1 MFRMNGADAFLL
13 AAETPRSYQHTLKIG
28 ILDPSGEPGG
38 WSFEQ
43 YRSAVLS
50 RLGISPI
57 FRWKL
62 APSPLGFNH
71 PMWIDDPDFEIDHH
85 LKHVACPAPGDQRA
99 LCELISSLYADQLDR
114 SRPLWKCWIIEGLEG
129 GKVAQVTIIHHAYAD
144 GAAASHI
151 LQQFFSTEL
160 GAEPPTSGG
169 EWRPPASPSWFKRL
183 LLDIRDWPKVMLYY
197 LPKAIS
203 GLMKKRKLESSA
215 RKSGQAPHPNAGMMK
230 KTPINKVL
238 GHGRTFVC
246 DSFPLADIKGA
257 GKPFGATINDVFL
270 SCSAGALRRYLK
282 DADYDPTEPL
292 VAGTPLSQERPLE
305 KAGLGNFATA
315 DYSWLHAE
323 ISDPVERLMASH
335 RSANEMKAHAA
346 ASKGADLGTIVAL
359 LPPWSVKCL
368 HWLVRRNAGATG
380 MMGNV
385 ILSNVPGPRAPL
397 YLNHTRL
404 DNWFSTGQVFEGSS
418 LNMTLWSYC
427 ENANLCILADKKAV
441 PDGWVLF
448 NYFMEELQILID
460 AAKQQTQ
467 DNSEEKIA

>member
-43 YRSAVLS
+43 YRSAILP
-50 RLGISPI
+50 RLHVSPV

-71 PMWIDDPDFEIDHH
+71 PMWIDDPDFKIDHH
-85 LKHVACPAPGDQRA
+85 LKHVACPAPGDQKA

-114 SRPLWKCWIIEGLEG
+114 SRPLWKCWVIEGLEG
-129 GKVAQVTIIHHAYAD
+129 GKIAQVTIIHHAYAD

-160 GAEPPTSGG
+160 GAEPSGPG
-169 EWRPPASPSWFKRL
+169 AEWQPPASPSWFKRL
-183 LLDIRDWPKVMLYY
+183 LLDIRDWPKVMFYY

-203 GLMKKRKLESSA
+203 GVIKKRKLDSA
-215 RKSGQAPHPNAGMMK
+215 VRKSGQAPHPNAGMMQ
-230 KTPINKVL
+230 KTPINTVL

-246 DSFPLADIKGA
+246 DSFPLAGI
-257 GKPFGATINDVFL
+257 
-270 SCSAGALRRYLK
+270 
-282 DADYDPTEPL
+282 
-292 VAGTPLSQERPLE
+292 
-305 KAGLGNFATA
+305 GNFATA

-323 ISDPVERLMASH
+323 IGDPVERLMASR

-359 LPPWSVKCL
+359 LPPWLIKCL
-368 HWLVRRNAGATG
+368 HWVIRRNAGATG
-380 MMGNV
+380 LLGNV

-397 YLNHTRL
+397 YLNRTRL

-460 AAKQQTQ
+460 KAKQQTQ

>member
-43 YRSAVLS
+43 YRSAILP
-50 RLGISPI
+50 RLHVSPV

-71 PMWIDDPDFEIDHH
+71 PMWIDDPDFKIDHH
-85 LKHVACPAPGDQRA
+85 LKHVACPAPGDQKA

-114 SRPLWKCWIIEGLEG
+114 SRPLWKCWVIEGLEG
-129 GKVAQVTIIHHAYAD
+129 GKIAQVTIIHHAYAD

-160 GAEPPTSGG
+160 GAEPSGPG
-169 EWRPPASPSWFKRL
+169 AEWQPPASPSWFKRL
-183 LLDIRDWPKVMLYY
+183 LLDIRDWPKVMFYY

-203 GLMKKRKLESSA
+203 GVIKKRKLDSA
-215 RKSGQAPHPNAGMMK
+215 VRKSGQPPHPNAGMMQ
-230 KTPINKVL
+230 KTPINTVL

-246 DSFPLADIKGA
+246 DSFPLAGI
-257 GKPFGATINDVFL
+257 
-270 SCSAGALRRYLK
+270 
-282 DADYDPTEPL
+282 
-292 VAGTPLSQERPLE
+292 
-305 KAGLGNFATA
+305 GNFATA

-323 ISDPVERLMASH
+323 IGDPVERLMASR

-359 LPPWSVKCL
+359 LPPWLIKCL
-368 HWLVRRNAGATG
+368 HWVIRRNAGATG
-380 MMGNV
+380 LLGNV

-397 YLNHTRL
+397 YLNRTRL

-460 AAKQQTQ
+460 KAKQQTQ

>member
-1 MFRMNGADAFLL
+1 
-13 AAETPRSYQHTLKIG
+13 
-28 ILDPSGEPGG
+28 
-38 WSFEQ
+38 
-43 YRSAVLS
+43 
-50 RLGISPI
+50 
-57 FRWKL
+57 
-62 APSPLGFNH
+62 
-71 PMWIDDPDFEIDHH
+71 
-85 LKHVACPAPGDQRA
+85 
-99 LCELISSLYADQLDR
+99 
-114 SRPLWKCWIIEGLEG
+114 
-129 GKVAQVTIIHHAYAD
+129 VTIIHHAYAD

-151 LQQFFSTEL
+151 LQQFFSTEP

-183 LLDIRDWPKVMLYY
+183 LLDIRDWPRVMLYY

-203 GLMKKRKLESSA
+203 GLMKKRKLELAA
-215 RKSGQAPHPNAGMMK
+215 RSSGQAPHPNAGMMK
-230 KTPINKVL
+230 KTPINTVL

-246 DSFPLADIKGA
+246 DTFPLADIKGA
-257 GKPFGATINDVFL
+257 GKAFGVTINDVFL

-282 DADYDPTEPL
+282 AAGYDSTEPL

-305 KAGLGNFATA
+305 MAGLGNFATA

-335 RSANEMKAHAA
+335 HSANEMKAHAT

-359 LPPWSVKCL
+359 LPPWLIKCL
-368 HWLVRRNAGATG
+368 HWAIRRNAGATG

-397 YLNHTRL
+397 YLNRTRL
-404 DNWFSTGQVFEGSS
+404 DNWFSTGQIFEGSS

-427 ENANLCILADKKAV
+427 GNANLCILADKKAV

-448 NYFMEELQILID
+448 DYFMEELHILID

>member
-43 YRSAVLS
+43 YRSAILP
-50 RLGISPI
+50 RLHVSPV

-71 PMWIDDPDFEIDHH
+71 PMWIDDPDFKIDHH
-85 LKHVACPAPGDQRA
+85 LKHVACPAPGDQKA

-114 SRPLWKCWIIEGLEG
+114 SRPLWKCWVIEGLEG
-129 GKVAQVTIIHHAYAD
+129 GKIAQVTIIHHAYAD

-160 GAEPPTSGG
+160 GAEPSGPG
-169 EWRPPASPSWFKRL
+169 AEWQPPASPSWFKRL
-183 LLDIRDWPKVMLYY
+183 LLDIRDWPKVMFYY

-203 GLMKKRKLESSA
+203 GVIKKRKLDSA
-215 RKSGQAPHPNAGMMK
+215 VRKSGQPPHPNAGMMK
-230 KTPINKVL
+230 KTPINTVL
-238 GHGRTFVC
+238 GHGRTFMC
-246 DSFPLADIKGA
+246 DSFPLAGI
-257 GKPFGATINDVFL
+257 
-270 SCSAGALRRYLK
+270 
-282 DADYDPTEPL
+282 
-292 VAGTPLSQERPLE
+292 
-305 KAGLGNFATA
+305 GNFATA

-323 ISDPVERLMASH
+323 IGDPVERLMASR

-359 LPPWSVKCL
+359 LPPWLIKCL
-368 HWLVRRNAGATG
+368 HWVIRRNAGATG
-380 MMGNV
+380 LLGNV

-397 YLNHTRL
+397 YLNRTRL

-460 AAKQQTQ
+460 KAKQQTQ